1 MRDVLL
7 LFEHVLFAKP
17 VPTLA
22 GHALEI
28 VIADEPIIHGM

>member
-1 MRDVLL
+1 MS
-7 LFEHVLFAKP
+7 FSQEP
-17 VPTLA
+17 VPTFA